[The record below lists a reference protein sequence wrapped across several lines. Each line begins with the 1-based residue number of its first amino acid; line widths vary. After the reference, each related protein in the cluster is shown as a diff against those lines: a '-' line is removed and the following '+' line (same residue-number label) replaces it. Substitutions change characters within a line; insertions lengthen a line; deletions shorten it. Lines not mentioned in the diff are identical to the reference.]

1 MSPLFFYL
9 LYIFLLIY
17 IFFRTFANS
26 IDSNRMTLHEYIEQH
41 ILPRYAAF
49 DQGHQRDHAESVI
62 NESLV
67 LAKEHGADLD
77 MAYTIAAFHD
87 LGLEINRELHH
98 IHSGKILMEDPVL
111 PQFFTEEQRCTM
123 RDAVED
129 HRASSKNAPRTIY
142 GAIVAEADRH
152 IDPETILRRT
162 LQFGMKQ
169 NSDADFEW
177 HFERAYEH
185 MLEKYAEGGY
195 MKLWLQ
201 SKRNVEGLK
210 ALRAIIDD
218 KEKMRNICK
227 CLFETIGGL

>member
-1 MSPLFFYL
+1 
-9 LYIFLLIY
+9 
-17 IFFRTFANS
+17 
-26 IDSNRMTLHEYIEQH
+26 MTLHEYIEQQ

-49 DQGHQRDHAESVI
+49 DKGHQRDHTQSVI

-87 LGLEINRELHH
+87 LGLEVNRELHH
-98 IHSGKILMEDPVL
+98 IHSGEILMADPIL
-111 PQFFTEEQRCTM
+111 PQFFTDEQREIM

-129 HRASSKNAPRTIY
+129 HRASSKHAPRSIY

-152 IDPETILRRT
+152 IDPETILRRA

-169 NSDADFEW
+169 NPDADFEW
-177 HFERAYEH
+177 HFEQAYQH

-195 MKLWLQ
+195 MRLWLN
-201 SKRNVEGLK
+201 SKRNIEGLTR
-210 ALRAIIDD
+210 LREIIGD
-218 KEKMRNICK
+218 KEYMKTICK
-227 CLFETIGGL
+227 RIFQTL

>member
-1 MSPLFFYL
+1 
-9 LYIFLLIY
+9 
-17 IFFRTFANS
+17 
-26 IDSNRMTLHEYIEQH
+26 MTLHEYIEQQ

-49 DQGHQRDHAESVI
+49 DKGHQLDHAQSVI

-67 LAKEHGADLD
+67 LAKEHGTDLD

-87 LGLEINRELHH
+87 LGLEVNRELHH
-98 IHSGKILMEDPVL
+98 IHSGEILMTDPIL
-111 PQFFTEEQRCTM
+111 PQFFTDEQREIM

-169 NSDADFEW
+169 NPNADFEW
-177 HFERAYEH
+177 HFSRAYEH

-195 MKLWLQ
+195 MRLWLN
-201 SKRNVEGLK
+201 SKRNVEGLTK
-210 ALRAIIDD
+210 LREIIDD
-218 KEKMRNICK
+218 KKLIREICER
-227 CLFETIGGL
+227 LFEAN

>member
-1 MSPLFFYL
+1 
-9 LYIFLLIY
+9 
-17 IFFRTFANS
+17 
-26 IDSNRMTLHEYIEQH
+26 MTLYEYIDQQ

-49 DQGHQRDHAESVI
+49 DKGHQRDHAESVI

-67 LAKEHGADLD
+67 LAKEHGADID

-87 LGLEINRELHH
+87 LGLEVNRELHH
-98 IHSGKILMEDPVL
+98 IHSGEILMADPIL
-111 PQFFTEEQRCTM
+111 PQFFTEEQREIM

-129 HRASSKNAPRTIY
+129 HRASSKHAPRTIY

-152 IDPETILRRT
+152 IDPETILRRA

-169 NSDADFEW
+169 NPNADFEW

-195 MKLWLQ
+195 MRLWLN
-201 SKRNVEGLK
+201 SKRNVEGLI

-218 KEKMRNICK
+218 KEYMKTICK
-227 CLFETIGGL
+227 RIFQTL

>member
-1 MSPLFFYL
+1 
-9 LYIFLLIY
+9 
-17 IFFRTFANS
+17 
-26 IDSNRMTLHEYIEQH
+26 MTLHEYIEQH

-49 DQGHQRDHAESVI
+49 DKGHQRDHAESVI
-62 NESLV
+62 QESIA
-67 LAKEHGADLD
+67 LAKEHGADID

-87 LGLEINRELHH
+87 LGLEVNRELHH
-98 IHSGKILMEDPVL
+98 IHSGEILMADPIL
-111 PQFFTEEQRCTM
+111 PQFFTKEQLCTM

-169 NSDADFEW
+169 NPNADFEW
-177 HFERAYEH
+177 HFARAYEH
-185 MLEKYAEGGY
+185 MLEKYADGGY
-195 MKLWLQ
+195 MRLWLH
-201 SKRNVEGLK
+201 SKRNIEGLT

-218 KEKMRNICK
+218 KEYLKTICK
-227 CLFETIGGL
+227 RIFQTL

>member
-1 MSPLFFYL
+1 
-9 LYIFLLIY
+9 
-17 IFFRTFANS
+17 
-26 IDSNRMTLHEYIEQH
+26 MTLHEYIEQQ

-49 DQGHQRDHAESVI
+49 DKGHQRDHAQSVI
-62 NESLV
+62 QESMV

-87 LGLEINRELHH
+87 LGLEVNRELHH
-98 IHSGKILMEDPVL
+98 IHSGEILMTDPIL
-111 PQFFTEEQRCTM
+111 PQFFTDEQREIM

-129 HRASSKNAPRTIY
+129 HRASSKHAPRTIY

-152 IDPETILRRT
+152 IDPETILRRAM
-162 LQFGMKQ
+162 QFGMKQ
-169 NSDADFEW
+169 NPNADFEW

-195 MKLWLQ
+195 MRLWLH
-201 SKRNVEGLK
+201 SKRNVEGLI

-218 KEKMRNICK
+218 KEYMKTICK
-227 CLFETIGGL
+227 RIFQTL

>member
-1 MSPLFFYL
+1 MNPLQA
-9 LYIFLLIY
+9 YIVQ
-17 IFFRTFANS
+17 S
-26 IDSNRMTLHEYIEQH
+26 

-49 DQGHQRDHAESVI
+49 DKGHQRDHAESVI

-87 LGLEINRELHH
+87 LGLEVNRELHH
-98 IHSGKILMEDPVL
+98 IHSGEILMADPVL
-111 PQFFTEEQRCTM
+111 PQFFTDEQREIM

-152 IDPETILRRT
+152 IDPETILRRA

-169 NSDADFEW
+169 NPNADFEW
-177 HFERAYEH
+177 HFERAYQH

-195 MKLWLQ
+195 MKLWLN
-201 SKRNVEGLK
+201 SKRNVQGLQNLRK
-210 ALRAIIDD
+210 IIGDKEHMRAICHRI
-218 KEKMRNICK
+218 
-227 CLFETIGGL
+227 FQTI